1 MSGIEKLSNTYEGNL
16 GIGKLL
22 RDIRKSKKLTILQV
36 ANETGI
42 AEETIRRI
50 ELDKFEPKLSTLE
63 TLSNYYRIDL
73 IELVSRKR
81 TTDSMYSDEF
91 ISKINKMI
99 NDSNYV
105 QLRDFA
111 EESLK
116 LLSSKKNHNQVALSS
131 FLYSLKYIK
140 YDPKNGQNEIIAIL
154 ENVLLSISPDFMV
167 STGSN
172 HPLPLE
178 VSVIML
184 LSIMYRQ
191 NQSFEKAIEL
201 LNTTVKR
208 ILCMPLINTRFSD
221 YLASAYLN
229 LAYTYHSMQQHHLV
243 IETVDRCFENEKV
256 NYNRIV
262 ISHLLFRKGLALYF
276 TDNPHFYSVIDTSLS
291 LMKESDRKQIL
302 HVMDMKYNLK
312 FSDICN
318 PLTTE

>member
-81 TTDSMYSDEF
+81 TTDSMFSDEF

>member
-81 TTDSMYSDEF
+81 TTDSMFSDEF

-116 LLSSKKNHNQVALSS
+116 LLSSKKNHNQVAMSS

-208 ILCMPLINTRFSD
+208 ILCMPLINNRFSD

-229 LAYTYHSMQQHHLV
+229 LAYTYHSMQQHTLV

-276 TDNPHFYSVIDTSLS
+276 SDNPHFYSVIDTSLS

-302 HVMDMKYNLK
+302 QVMDMKYNLK

-318 PLTTE
+318 PLITE

>member
-1 MSGIEKLSNTYEGNL
+1 MSGFENLSNTYEGNL

-22 RDIRKSKKLTILQV
+22 RDIRKSQKITILQV
-36 ANETGI
+36 SQETGI

-81 TTDSMYSDEF
+81 SSDSMFSDEF

-99 NDSNYV
+99 NESNFK
-105 QLRDFA
+105 QLREFA
-111 EESLK
+111 DEGLSQ
-116 LLSSKKNHNQVALSS
+116 LSSKNNHIQVALTD
-131 FLYSLKYIK
+131 FLYSLKYVK
-140 YDPKNGQNEIIAIL
+140 YDPKNGQNEIIVIL
-154 ENVLLSISPDFMV
+154 ESILLSFSPSYMT
-167 STGSN
+167 STGTN

-184 LSIMYRQ
+184 LSVIYRQ
-191 NQSFEKAIEL
+191 NQLFQKAIDL
-201 LNTTVKR
+201 LDVTIRR
-208 ILCMPLINTRFSD
+208 IQSMPLINTRFSD
-221 YLASAYLN
+221 YLASAFLN
-229 LAYTYHSMQQHHLV
+229 LAYTYHSMQQHLLV